1 MCSRRHKATVRNRME
16 TEMANGVPG
25 IIKKLLKE
33 TRRQARS
40 KPETSRPGREAS
52 HDARTS
58 AHGCDILGTGLR
70 HRGRALDSC
79 RLVGA
84 GDDLFGLPVQFGPG
98 AGCHRYL

>member
-1 MCSRRHKATVRNRME
+1 MRSRRHKATVRNRMA
-16 TEMANGVPG
+16 TAMANRVPR
-25 IIKKLLKE
+25 IIKEILKE

-58 AHGCDILGTGLR
+58 AHGCDLLGTGLR

-84 GDDLFGLPVQFGPG
+84 GDDLFCLPVQFAPGPG
-98 AGCHRYL
+98 